1 LFGGR
6 AVRKGDWK
14 ISWLP
19 QPFGQEHRQ
28 EASDWKLYNLAKD
41 PAEQHDFSAQDPE
54 KRQELMAHWDEY
66 VTQSN
71 VIVSRW
77 NMLEIMSR
85 KGLPDPYPGHDN
97 FPPTYGAEELI
108 RKALE
113 KQGRGQ

>member
-1 LFGGR
+1 MHRSG
-6 AVRKGDWK
+6 K
-14 ISWLP
+14 LP
-19 QPFGQEHRQ
+19 GLD
-28 EASDWKLYNLAKD
+28 SSTGLAKD

-85 KGLPDPYPGHDN
+85 KGLPDP
-97 FPPTYGAEELI
+97 
-108 RKALE
+108 
-113 KQGRGQ
+113 